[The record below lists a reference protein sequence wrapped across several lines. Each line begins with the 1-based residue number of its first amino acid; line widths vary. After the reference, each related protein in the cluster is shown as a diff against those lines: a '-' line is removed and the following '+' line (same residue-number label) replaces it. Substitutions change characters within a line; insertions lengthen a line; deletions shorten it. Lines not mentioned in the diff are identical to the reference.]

1 MSIWKRLAEATSNL
15 TIGSPM
21 ARLLAGEGE
30 VQVAP
35 NRLKLSEQPDNEVPF
50 TLGIIAPSAK
60 MAKADGH
67 VTRDGV
73 EAIKDAFKGARG
85 EMKEAAP
92 AFNLAKRDATG
103 YEALASELVDLF
115 KGNPKLLE
123 DVLEG
128 LFHIAKADEEVH
140 LREEKFLGQVAKLF
154 GFTDAE
160 FSHIKARHMVA
171 AKRNN
176 YEVLG
181 VSFSIGDEELKRH
194 YRKLMADNEPD
205 KVLARGVPVEFVAI
219 AIEKVATITEAYE
232 AIANERLST
241 GSHT

>member
-1 MSIWKRLAEATSNL
+1 MSIWKRLADATSNL
-15 TIGSPM
+15 TIGTPV
-21 ARLLAGEGE
+21 ARLLTGKGE
-30 VQVAP
+30 VQNAP
-35 NRLKLSEQPDNEVPF
+35 KRHELSAQPDNEVPF
-50 TLGIIAPSAK
+50 TLGIISLSAK
-60 MAKADGH
+60 MAKADGL
-67 VTRDGV
+67 VTIDEV
-73 EAIKDAFKGARG
+73 QAFKHAFKVSPG
-85 EMKEAAP
+85 EMKEAAR

-103 YEALASELVDLF
+103 YEVLASELVDLF
-115 KGNPKLLE
+115 KGNRKLLE

-140 LREEKFLGQVAKLF
+140 PREEQFLGQVAKLF

-181 VSFSIGDEELKRH
+181 VSSSIGDEELKRH
-194 YRKLMADNEPD
+194 YRKLVADNEPD
-205 KVLARGVPVEFVAI
+205 KLLARGVPMEFVAI
-219 AIEKVATITEAYE
+219 GIEKVATITEAYE

-241 GSHT
+241 DSHT